1 MTDTATGTP
10 AAPAS
15 DAGSVGPVGPV
26 LAGCTI
32 AVTADRR
39 FKELA
44 AALERRGATIE
55 HAPALEVVPHLDDL
69 SLVDRTRE
77 VLAAPPDVVVAT
89 TGIGFRGWI
98 EAADAAGLAEPLLDV
113 FAKARIIARGPK
125 ARGAIEAAGLTADW
139 VAQSETAAE
148 IQHFLLAEG
157 VAGLRIAVQHH
168 GSGADGLD
176 EAFAEAGA
184 TVTGVVV
191 YSWGPS
197 DPEVLRDSVHR
208 TAEGQVDAVVF
219 TSAPGVVAWLGA
231 ATADD
236 LVAIRRRNLA
246 GRLVLATVGPIT
258 AAPLTDV
265 GMVPLVPGRWRLGA
279 VVRELVTHYA
289 ELPVLETVAGGLSV
303 RARAAVLDGR
313 PIALPPAGVAIL
325 TELAEARGA
334 VVPRDRLQALLPG
347 GSSDGHAVETAIAR
361 LREACGSKD
370 VVRTVVKRGYALA
383 LTADASDRPDGPA

>member
-1 MTDTATGTP
+1 MTDTAH
-10 AAPAS
+10 AAPGPAT
-15 DAGSVGPVGPV
+15 AGGPV
-26 LAGCTI
+26 LTGVTI

-98 EAADAAGLAEPLLDV
+98 EAADAAGLAEPLLEV
-113 FAKARIIARGPK
+113 FAAARLIARGPK
-125 ARGAIEAAGLTADW
+125 ARGAIEAAGLRADW
-139 VAQSETAAE
+139 VAPSETAAE
-148 IQHFLLAEG
+148 IQQFLLAEG

-176 EAFAEAGA
+176 EAFEEAGA
-184 TVTGVVV
+184 VVTGVVV
-191 YSWGPS
+191 YGWGPS
-197 DPEVLRDSVHR
+197 DPVVLRDSVHR
-208 TAEGQVDAVVF
+208 TAEGLVDAVVF
-219 TSAPGVVAWLGA
+219 TAAPGVVAWLDA
-231 ATADD
+231 ATPDD
-236 LVAIRRRNLA
+236 VVAIRRLNLA
-246 GRLVLATVGPIT
+246 GLLVLATVGPVT
-258 AAPLTDV
+258 AGPLVDA

-289 ELPVLETVAGGLSV
+289 ERPVIETVAGGLSV
-303 RARAAVLDGR
+303 RARVAVLDGR
-313 PIALPPAGVAIL
+313 PLALTPAGVVIL
-325 TELAEARGA
+325 AELAAARGA

-347 GSSDGHAVETAIAR
+347 GSVDGHAVETAIAR

-370 VVRTVVKRGYALA
+370 LVRTVVKRGYALSLA
-383 LTADASDRPDGPA
+383 PEGAP

>member
-1 MTDTATGTP
+1 MSEAVAMG
-10 AAPAS
+10 ARAVAP
-15 DAGSVGPVGPV
+15 GGPV

-44 AALERRGATIE
+44 AALERRGAIIE

-77 VLAAPPDVVVAT
+77 VLENPPDVVVAT
-89 TGIGFRGWI
+89 TGIGFRGWV
-98 EAADAAGLAEPLLDV
+98 EAADAAGLAEDLLAV
-113 FAKARIIARGPK
+113 FADARLIARGPK

-148 IQHFLLAEG
+148 IQQFLLAEG

-184 TVTGVVV
+184 SITSVVV

-197 DPEVLRDSVHR
+197 DPEVLRDSVQR
-208 TAEGQVDAVVF
+208 TADGLVDAVVF

-231 ATADD
+231 AEGGD
-236 LVAIRRRNLA
+236 LRAIRRRNLG

-258 AAPLTDV
+258 AAPLIEA
-265 GMVPLVPGRWRLGA
+265 GLSPLVPGRWRLGA
-279 VVRELVTHYA
+279 LVRELVTHYA
-289 ELPVLETVAGGLSV
+289 EQPVLETVAGGLAV
-303 RARAAVLDGR
+303 RARVAVLDGR
-313 PIALPPAGVAIL
+313 PLPLGPAGVAVL
-325 TELAEARGA
+325 AELAAARGG
-334 VVPRDRLQALLPG
+334 VVPRERLQLLLPG
-347 GSSDGHAVETAIAR
+347 GSVDGHAVDTAIAR
-361 LREACGSKD
+361 VREACGSKD
-370 VVRTVVKRGYALA
+370 LVRTVVKRGYALA
-383 LTADASDRPDGPA
+383 LADPS